1 MVERLQGLLSGSG
14 IADRL
19 SNLSLPGQLGLL
31 STGVSLLEGQ
41 PLGQAV
47 KTGLGTFGG
56 LQQIDQQQRQ
66 REGIEAL
73 KKRFANNPK
82 ILALIDANPSGAI
95 SALTSQAFAPK
106 VDTSTSLM
114 KNIAFLKEQFPDKS
128 ISELIAM
135 TKQPANVVNVNQ
147 GGTLDNKPLLKKVME
162 ENAKFLSE
170 SSNLIGN
177 INSLEDALKT
187 LETSPDITG
196 VLPGLVQNVGGD
208 AFLKLVLPETANAK
222 AQIESVVQESL
233 KSILGAQFTEKEGE
247 RILQR
252 VFDPAVSPQENAK
265 RLRTV
270 LDKLKLGFETKR
282 STFESFMEGKI
293 PNVNLPTLSDFE
305 DFESGSANTSQNTSL
320 ISDTDKTALR
330 SKRPANISVQ
340 DFEIMLKNLSKEEVE
355 RAIELSK

>member
-1 MVERLQGLLSGSG
+1 MAEQTQLGLLGNLG
-14 IADRL
+14 NQI
-19 SNLSLPGQLGLL
+19 SNLGIPGQLGLL
-31 STGVSLLEGQ
+31 STGLSLLENR
-41 PLGQAV
+41 PLGESIR
-47 KTGLGTFGG
+47 TGLGAFGG
-56 LQQIDQQQRQ
+56 LQQINQQQKQ

-73 KKRFANNPK
+73 KKQYANNPK
-82 ILALIDANPSGAI
+82 ILSLLDSNPTAVMNAI
-95 SALTSQAFAPK
+95 TAQAFAPK

-128 ISELIAM
+128 IAELIAM

-147 GGTLDNKPLLKKVME
+147 GETLDNTPFMKDLQKE
-162 ENAKFLSE
+162 STKFLNE
-170 SSNLIGN
+170 SSNLVGN

-265 RLRTV
+265 RLKTV
-270 LDKLKLGFETKR
+270 LDKLKLGFSTKR
-282 STFESFMEGKI
+282 RYFEAFSQGKV
-293 PNVNLPTLSDFE
+293 PDVNLPTLSDFE

-320 ISDTDKTALR
+320 ISETDKTALR
-330 SKRPANISVQ
+330 SKRPASISEE
-340 DFEIMLKNLSKEEVE
+340 DFERMLNFLPKAEVE
-355 RAIELSK
+355 RAIELSE

>member
-1 MVERLQGLLSGSG
+1 MAEQTQLGLLGNLG
-14 IADRL
+14 NQI
-19 SNLSLPGQLGLL
+19 SNLGIPGQLGLL
-31 STGVSLLEGQ
+31 STGLSLLENR
-41 PLGQAV
+41 PLGESIR
-47 KTGLGTFGG
+47 TGLGAFGG
-56 LQQIDQQQRQ
+56 LQQINQQQKQ

-73 KKRFANNPK
+73 KKQYANNPK
-82 ILALIDANPSGAI
+82 ILSLLDSNPTAVMNAI
-95 SALTSQAFAPK
+95 TAQAFAPK

-128 ISELIAM
+128 IAELIAM

-147 GGTLDNKPLLKKVME
+147 GETLDNTPFMKDLQKE
-162 ENAKFLSE
+162 STKFLNE
-170 SSNLIGN
+170 SSNLVGN

-208 AFLKLVLPETANAK
+208 AFLKLVLPQTANAK

-265 RLRTV
+265 RLKTV
-270 LDKLKLGFETKR
+270 LDKLKLGFSTKR
-282 STFESFMEGKI
+282 RYFEAFSQGKV
-293 PNVNLPTLSDFE
+293 PDVNLPTLSDFE

-330 SKRPANISVQ
+330 SKRPASISVQ
-340 DFEIMLKNLSKEEVE
+340 DFEIMLKNLPKEDVE

>member
-1 MVERLQGLLSGSG
+1 MVEQTQQGLLGNISNTL
-14 IADRL
+14 A
-19 SNLSLPGQLGLL
+19 NLSLPGRLGLL

-47 KTGLGTFGG
+47 QTGLGAFGG
-56 LQQIDQQQRQ
+56 LQQINQQQKQ

-73 KKRFANNPK
+73 KKRYANNPR

-147 GGTLDNKPLLKKVME
+147 GETLDNTPFMKDLQKE
-162 ENAKFLSE
+162 STKFLNE
-170 SSNLIGN
+170 SSNLVGN

-265 RLRTV
+265 RLKTV
-270 LDKLKLGFETKR
+270 LDKLKLGFSTKR
-282 STFESFMEGKI
+282 RYFEAFSQGKV
-293 PNVNLPTLSDFE
+293 PDVNLPTLSDFE

-330 SKRPANISVQ
+330 SKRPTSISVQ
-340 DFEIMLKNLSKEEVE
+340 DFEIMLKNLPKEDVE